1 MKKSKVK
8 SQKSE
13 VFESIQEKESAMT
26 TYEEM
31 FELAEEKG
39 TVREYSFDI
48 IKWEEEGQTVLG
60 EIQGFEDFTEGE
72 FETVC
77 NKWLIKTD
85 TGLVSCVLG
94 SAADKRL
101 QDVKNGDL
109 IKIVYKGKLSLSDGR
124 RVNRFE
130 LKVIPSDIPF

>member
-1 MKKSKVK
+1 MKKSEVK

-13 VFESIQEKESAMT
+13 VFESIQEKECAMK

-31 FELAEEKG
+31 FNHAEADGNVK
-39 TVREYSFDI
+39 EYSFDI
-48 IKWEEEGQTVLG
+48 IKWDKEGQTVLG
-60 EIQGFEDFTEGE
+60 ELQGFEDFTEGE
-72 FETVC
+72 FETAC

-101 QDVKNGDL
+101 KDIKNGDL

-124 RVNRFE
+124 RVNRFD
-130 LKVIPSDIPF
+130 LKVVPS